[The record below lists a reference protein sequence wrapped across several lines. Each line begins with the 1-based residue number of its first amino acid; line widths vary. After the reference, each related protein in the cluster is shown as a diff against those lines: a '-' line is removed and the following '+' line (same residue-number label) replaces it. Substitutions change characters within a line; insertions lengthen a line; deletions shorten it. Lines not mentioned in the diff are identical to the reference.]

1 MPTPQETVDAVRTY
15 LRTHPEE
22 IGRAVRSALGLR
34 FGVPLA
40 ALRWLGQQAERSGK
54 VEDFQIDSIPPGIR
68 LSGNVDLMNTPI
80 RAGAIIFVERVVFND
95 EELTVA
101 LRLEEVSLKLNG
113 ESESPVAALIKSGAL
128 DLSNPGTLVNF
139 MPNRSPVLAEANGN
153 RIVLDLM
160 RDPEHRQKP
169 AGPPRGVVAHFVR
182 HAARHRD
189 RQEASRRRV
198 SRASDG
204 ARRSRSLGAEQ
215 HRPALH
221 GTASSANEVT
231 QMPTCRSCD
240 DEVDE
245 LVSVKAGGRGS
256 KSAKT
261 APSAFKKKPKSPR

>member
-1 MPTPQETVDAVRTY
+1 MPTPQETVDALRSY

-54 VEDFQIDSIPPGIR
+54 VEDLQIDSVPPGLR
-68 LSGNVDLMNTPI
+68 LGGNVDLMNTPI

-101 LRLEEVSLKLNG
+101 LRLEDVQLKLNG
-113 ESESPVAALIKSGAL
+113 DSDTPIAALIKSGAL

-160 RDPEHRQKP
+160 RDPNIGKNPLVRR
-169 AGPPRGVVAHFVR
+169 AVSLLTSFVT
-182 HAARHRD
+182 
-189 RQEASRRRV
+189 
-198 SRASDG
+198 
-204 ARRSRSLGAEQ
+204 
-215 HRPALH
+215 LH
-221 GTASSANEVT
+221 GVETDTKHIDIAFRAL
-231 QMPTCRSCD
+231 PTGLGGA
-240 DEVDE
+240 VK
-245 LVSVKAGGRGS
+245 SVRNNIVLPSMGRLL
-256 KSAKT
+256 
-261 APSAFKKKPKSPR
+261 PRAR